1 MKKIKLFLIFCITF
15 IQPVFAAESIT
26 SNIKYAL
33 KHSTDGSYISVIIA
47 LGVVI
52 LLIYLTGIIYAKL
65 NVFGYNTMKK
75 QYLDLNDSKLIV
87 LSNTNVGKDKSL
99 LVVEL
104 SGKKMLLGV
113 TEKSI
118 TLIKDLDEKQISK
131 NQPAK
136 DFPQNS
142 NLDRIYPTSKF
153 IEDDNVEIKQENIE
167 KESDENLTEYDSEE
181 FGLYKKYLD

>member
-1 MKKIKLFLIFCITF
+1 MKKLFMLFMCLFTCL
-15 IQPVFAAESIT
+15 QPAFAESLT

-33 KHSTDGSYISVIIA
+33 KHSTDGGYLSVVVS

-52 LLIYLTGIIYAKL
+52 LLIYITGIIYAKL
-65 NVFGYNTMKK
+65 NVVGYSTMKK
-75 QYLDLNDSKLIV
+75 QYLDFNDSKVLV
-87 LSNTNVGKDKSL
+87 LSNTVVGKDKSL

-118 TLIKDLDEKQISK
+118 TLIKDLDETKPLNVENLSK
-131 NQPAK
+131 DIPKNP
-136 DFPQNS
+136 
-142 NLDRIYPTSKF
+142 NLDRIYPTKDF
-153 IEDDNVEIKQENIE
+153 MEDNDIEIKQDIPDEE
-167 KESDENLTEYDSEE
+167 KSEYDTEE

>member
-1 MKKIKLFLIFCITF
+1 MKKLFMLF
-15 IQPVFAAESIT
+15 ICVFACLQPASAESLT

-33 KHSTDGSYISVIIA
+33 KHSTDGSYLSVVVA

-52 LLIYLTGIIYAKL
+52 LLIYITGIIYAKL
-65 NVFGYNTMKK
+65 NVVGYNTMKK
-75 QYLDLNDSKLIV
+75 QYLDLNDSKVLV
-87 LSNTNVGKDKSL
+87 LSNTVVGKDKSL

-118 TLIKDLDEKQISK
+118 TLIKDLDETKPLNLENISK
-131 NQPAK
+131 DVQKNP
-136 DFPQNS
+136 
-142 NLDRIYPTSKF
+142 NLDRIYPTKDF
-153 IEDDNVEIKQENIE
+153 MEDSDIEIKQDIPDEE
-167 KESDENLTEYDSEE
+167 KSEYDSEE

>member
-1 MKKIKLFLIFCITF
+1 MKKLFMLF
-15 IQPVFAAESIT
+15 ICVFACLQPASAESLT

-33 KHSTDGSYISVIIA
+33 KHSTDGSYLSVVVA

-52 LLIYLTGIIYAKL
+52 LLIYITGIIYAKL
-65 NVFGYNTMKK
+65 NVVGYNTMKK
-75 QYLDLNDSKLIV
+75 QYLDLNDSKVLV
-87 LSNTNVGKDKSL
+87 LSNTVVGKDKSL

-118 TLIKDLDEKQISK
+118 TLIKDLDEKTVSEENKDSK
-131 NQPAK
+131 E
-136 DFPQNS
+136 FPKNP
-142 NLDRIYPTSKF
+142 NLDRIYPTRDF
-153 IEDDNVEIKQENIE
+153 MEDNDVEFKQNRPE
-167 KESDENLTEYDSEE
+167 DEEETKSEYDSEE

>member
-1 MKKIKLFLIFCITF
+1 MKKLFMLF
-15 IQPVFAAESIT
+15 ICVFACLQPASAEGLT

-33 KHSTDGSYISVIIA
+33 KHSTDGSYLSVVVA

-52 LLIYLTGIIYAKL
+52 LLIYITGIIYAKL
-65 NVFGYNTMKK
+65 NVVGYNTMKK
-75 QYLDLNDSKLIV
+75 QYLDLNDSKVLV
-87 LSNTNVGKDKSL
+87 LSNTVVGKDKSL

-118 TLIKDLDEKQISK
+118 TLIKDLDETKPLNLENISK
-131 NQPAK
+131 DVQKNPH
-136 DFPQNS
+136 
-142 NLDRIYPTSKF
+142 LDRIYPTKDF
-153 IEDDNVEIKQENIE
+153 MEDSDIEIKQNIPDEE
-167 KESDENLTEYDSEE
+167 KSEYDSEE

>member
-1 MKKIKLFLIFCITF
+1 MKKLFMLF
-15 IQPVFAAESIT
+15 ICVFACLQPASAESLT

-33 KHSTDGSYISVIIA
+33 KHSTDGSYLSVVVA

-52 LLIYLTGIIYAKL
+52 LLIYITGIIYAKL
-65 NVFGYNTMKK
+65 NVVGYNTMKK
-75 QYLDLNDSKLIV
+75 QYLDLNDSKVLV
-87 LSNTNVGKDKSL
+87 LSNTVVGKDKSL

-118 TLIKDLDEKQISK
+118 TLIKDLDETKPLNLENISK
-131 NQPAK
+131 DVQKNP
-136 DFPQNS
+136 
-142 NLDRIYPTSKF
+142 NLDRIYPTKDF
-153 IEDDNVEIKQENIE
+153 MEDSDIEIKQDI
-167 KESDENLTEYDSEE
+167 SDEEKSEYDSEE